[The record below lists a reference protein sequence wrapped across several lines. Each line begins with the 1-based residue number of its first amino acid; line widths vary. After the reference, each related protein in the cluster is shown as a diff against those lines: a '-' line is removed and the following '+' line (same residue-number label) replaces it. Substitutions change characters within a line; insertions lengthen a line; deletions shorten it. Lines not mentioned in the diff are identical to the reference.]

1 MAKLELNIFNKT
13 RLKFNELYED
23 SISYLSTV
31 YGKIN
36 QYFSNSSPFGQLLRV
51 TLHLGRLILS
61 YIEDSI
67 TELNILSASREQSIK
82 GLAVLTGHNPSRGMA
97 ARGAIK
103 LTYNNSNKYVNQ
115 YVTIPNYTKI
125 KNNTNGLEYTIVLP
139 SDNMKVLLSNSN
151 SYKNVAIVQGDIKYQ
166 QRTGTGEILQSYNFG
181 INSNASGYIDNYFI
195 NIYVNGEKW
204 RTVESI
210 LDMGFNEKACIIKTG
225 QTSGVDVFF
234 GTGTNGAIPEQGS
247 IILFEYLFT
256 QGYPGNINMIYQ
268 NGTNNWE
275 FVNGVGYLADGNEIN
290 LNEVL
295 NISNEQSVLF
305 GTSGES
311 LLMTQLLAPHASRSF
326 VLANK
331 INYEYFLRRLN
342 MFSVIDVI
350 HGFDTQ
356 NDIQAE
362 YEYQQAKDD
371 YNIAKSNYIAQ
382 KDLTGA
388 DSNLAKD
395 KYEILKK
402 SIEKLNTA
410 KINYENSKLDDNTVY
425 LFLIPDITIRMN
437 DTDNYFTC
445 NKQSFNLSD
454 EEKLGILDLIKSSG
468 QQIITMDTQIITP
481 KQPKFAINC
490 FIQMWENYEFDNVKT
505 QILSA
510 ISDYLINNTRR
521 DRIPI
526 SDMIAVIEKINGVD
540 SVSVMFDAD
549 ANNKEIYGNNYGID
563 DYGDIILTRQT
574 LIKGKTVEI
583 NDIMP
588 IFRGEW
594 YNAEGVYYSDDI
606 SDAELSPINITLRG
620 ISKIDSINKNISI
633 YK

>member
-23 SISYLSTV
+23 SISYLSSV

-234 GTGTNGAIPEQGS
+234 GTGTNGAIPQQGS

-382 KDLTGA
+382 KNLTGA

-402 SIEKLNTA
+402 SIEKLNNA

-445 NKQSFNLSD
+445 NRQSFNLSD

-574 LIKGKTVEI
+574 LVKGKNVEI

-594 YNAEGVYYSDDI
+594 HNAEGVYYSDDI
-606 SDAELSPINITLRG
+606 NSSELSSINISLRG